1 MSESDI
7 NSVMTDAALA
17 AAILKKLGTSKAD
30 QRALIKS
37 TQINPKKIM
46 RPGIQIKALD
56 EWKVFAN
63 AKILLGEK
71 WVWTHSDLWK
81 PSSDCILYKAIKTAP
96 TVPVALNTLV
106 EYSSLLSPLTYFECF
121 EADTYSAMSI
131 ETVRLSGEN
140 SGHQT
145 AREIALLRVCALM
158 QAVYNPQWSKI
169 EISLCCHT
177 PIFTDQLKKKWACRL
192 KLETNRTKISIETKH
207 LPRTLP
213 LADTP
218 AHSRAIIELQEK
230 LNPNAPKT
238 TVQTQVEHYLKAVT
252 EGRPTSE
259 DIARALN
266 LSQRTLNRRLLD
278 EGTSFRALLDTSL
291 KRRAKTL
298 LASKI
303 LSHGQISD
311 YLGYND
317 QASFSRAL
325 RRWNIK

>member
-1 MSESDI
+1 MSVSDI

-17 AAILKKLGTSKAD
+17 AAILKKLGTSTSE

-37 TQINPKKIM
+37 TQIDPKKIT
-46 RPGIQIKALD
+46 RPGAQIKAVD
-56 EWKVFAN
+56 EWKIFAN
-63 AKILLGEK
+63 AKTLLGEK
-71 WVWTHSDLWK
+71 WVWTHSDLWG
-81 PSSDCILYKAIKTAP
+81 PSSDCILYRAIKTAP
-96 TVPVALNTLV
+96 TLPVALNTLV
-106 EYSSLLSPLTYFECF
+106 EYSSLLSPLTYLECF
-121 EADTYSAMSI
+121 QADTYEAMSI
-131 ETVRLSGEN
+131 DTVRLNDVN
-140 SGHQT
+140 SGHET

-158 QAVYNPQWSKI
+158 QAIYDPQWSKV

-177 PIFTDQLKKKWACRL
+177 PFFTDQIKKKWACRL
-192 KLETNRTKISIETKH
+192 KSETNRTKISIKTTH
-207 LPRTLP
+207 LPKVLP
-213 LADTP
+213 MADIP

-238 TVQTQVEHYLKAVT
+238 SVQTQVEHYLNAVT

-259 DIARALN
+259 DIARVLN
-266 LSQRTLNRRLLD
+266 VSQRTLNRRLLD
-278 EGTSFRALLDTSL
+278 EGTTFRALLDASL
-291 KRRAKTL
+291 KQRAKTL

-325 RRWNIK
+325 RRWNIT